1 LEVFALMVG
10 VDLALV
16 AQSTTAWPQHESTVV
31 SSFELSGAI
40 SGTARV
46 FYPLPLANRMT
57 CRMLQVEPPVAEMD
71 ILDAAGEIANM
82 IVGNVRNCLE
92 NPWGSIDI
100 GTPTVEIFR
109 DCVLKNHSMSV
120 SFCSCGDIVTVS
132 MAFRN
137 GTAPWDYLRSSLDR
151 PGSDTLL

>member
-1 LEVFALMVG
+1 MAQAIEQAALEVFALMVG

-82 IVGNVRNCLE
+82 IVGNVRNCLG
-92 NPWGSIDI
+92 NPWGPIDI
-100 GTPTVEIFR
+100 GTPTVEIFEIA
-109 DCVLKNHSMSV
+109 S
-120 SFCSCGDIVTVS
+120 
-132 MAFRN
+132 
-137 GTAPWDYLRSSLDR
+137 
-151 PGSDTLL
+151 